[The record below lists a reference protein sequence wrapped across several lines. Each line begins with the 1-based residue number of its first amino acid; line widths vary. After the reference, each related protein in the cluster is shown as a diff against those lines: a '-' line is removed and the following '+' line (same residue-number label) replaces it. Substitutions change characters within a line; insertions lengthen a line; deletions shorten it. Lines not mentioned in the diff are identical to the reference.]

1 VPVPSKPLRDWVAAQ
16 QAPCY
21 AIISAAS
28 DSAPVKAVTM
38 NDGRTVTYPLYAGTP
53 YAQWHPVM
61 PYLVAISPRSG
72 FLNWIEQTKATDWGW
87 LFSSSAPQQPLIDHF
102 VSLAQA
108 TMPNG
113 ERVFFRYWDGD
124 YFNLIQNWLDEPT
137 SSLIPPMHSC
147 WVNGFEH
154 NYTATEIPVRDFAS
168 WAIPQPLLDSL
179 LKSDPRPMIQNL
191 MQYIQ
196 ENHGD
201 LWTSF
206 PYDTLNYKIAQF
218 VADYSGEKDHLI
230 SALCDYLIEEK
241 SF

>member
-218 VADYSGEKDHLI
+218 VSDYSGEKDRLI